1 MWFDNEF
8 ERMFRRL
15 SDDFFRNDVFEISWH
30 TPYYGHRLTVSNDV
44 PNAHYGSQKQTARE
58 PFVDDILDKDN
69 KTFKMVT
76 EMPGVE
82 KQDIKVTIENR
93 FAHITAERGDRK
105 YDVRVPL
112 KYKVDENSAK
122 ARYANGIL
130 EVTFALKED
139 IPKGKTISVE

>member
-1 MWFDNEF
+1 MWFDSEF

-15 SDDFFRNDVFEISWH
+15 SNDFFRSDIFEAPWH
-30 TPYYGHRLTVSNDV
+30 TPYYGYRAILINNV
-44 PNAHYGSQKQTARE
+44 PTTQYGNQNQDARE

-69 KTFKMVT
+69 KTFKLVA

-93 FAHITAERGDRK
+93 FAHIAAERGNRK
-105 YDVRVPL
+105 YDVRIPL

-130 EVTFALKED
+130 EVTFTLKED
-139 IPKGKTISVE
+139 APKGKTISVE